1 MQSMI
6 AFKNS
11 GVRRTMLKELNKKI
25 IERYEDIKTFFEWYN
40 EYYEDEPYT
49 AREVDKMM
57 FAYTGISSNRYK
69 TWKRENR

>member
-1 MQSMI
+1 
-6 AFKNS
+6 
-11 GVRRTMLKELNKKI
+11 MLKELNKKI

-49 AREVDKMM
+49 DREITKIVSS
-57 FAYTGISSNRYK
+57 YTGLSDQRYK